1 MSIDL
6 QRSMIEVA
14 WPDFSSERENKSE
27 SGLVCFLVQGILK
40 GITVQLTSYLT
51 GLDQSVLQIKAK
63 NVSSQTADS
72 NPVKQEVN
80 RTLILPPFSIPCL
93 A

>member
-63 NVSSQTADS
+63 NVCCHTANS
-72 NPVKQEVN
+72 KPVKQEVN
-80 RTLILPPFSIPCL
+80 GKVIPPPLVFP